1 MRICG
6 AYELQLIALYLLGYI
21 DNCKYLQTVKGVK
34 AYNAAI
40 AATNDGLTS
49 QREGEKQK
57 MHTHSYCCLDYAQA
71 NYIQTFAFLDAIFN
85 SGNIC
90 SHCTVDCT
98 GV

>member
-1 MRICG
+1 M
-6 AYELQLIALYLLGYI
+6 YI
-21 DNCKYLQTVKGVK
+21 FCVTFDNCKYLQTVKGVK

-40 AATNDGLTS
+40 AATNDGSTS

-71 NYIQTFAFLDAIFN
+71 SHLDRCPWISIFSSRN
-85 SGNIC
+85 
-90 SHCTVDCT
+90 HVHLTVDCT